1 MATIVHFDVPVNDLE
16 RAKKFYETLLGWK
29 FTSVPGMPMPY
40 YLIETKDLK
49 GKKSV
54 GGGMGPRGAP
64 DQKIVN
70 YWGVDS
76 IEKYLPKVESMGG
89 KIIMPKTAVP
99 GWGYLAVCMDPE
111 GNTFGLFEED
121 KKAK

>member
-1 MATIVHFDVPVNDLE
+1 MATIAHFDVPADNLE

-29 FTSVPGMPMPY
+29 FTSVPMPMPY

-54 GGGMGPRGAP
+54 GGGLGPRGAP
-64 DQKIVN
+64 DQKVVN

-76 IEKYLPKVESMGG
+76 IDEYIPKVEANGG
-89 KIIMPKTAVP
+89 KITMKKTAVP
-99 GWGYLAVCMDPE
+99 GFGWLAICLDTE
-111 GNTFGLFEED
+111 GNPFGLWQED